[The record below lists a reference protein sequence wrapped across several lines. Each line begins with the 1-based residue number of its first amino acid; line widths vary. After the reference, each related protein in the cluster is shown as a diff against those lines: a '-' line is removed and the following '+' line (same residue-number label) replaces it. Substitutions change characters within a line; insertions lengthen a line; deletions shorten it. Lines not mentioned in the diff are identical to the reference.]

1 MIGGRSCLNRKKKQP
16 QSCMPS
22 SSKSPVRRILWR
34 PVPPC
39 HNVPGKGSTNMEYG
53 AAALVTGVAWLLYY
67 VTLQAGFAYDDSI
80 YSETDHTQRQQ
91 LVLRKEC
98 RLYGKAFTYFAAGK

>member
-1 MIGGRSCLNRKKKQP
+1 MTKRVVIGGRGCPYRKKKQP

-22 SSKSPVRRILWR
+22 SSKSAIQRFLWR

-53 AAALVTGVAWLLYY
+53 AAALVTGVTWLLYY
-67 VTLQAGFAYDDSI
+67 VTLQAGFAYDD
-80 YSETDHTQRQQ
+80 R
-91 LVLRKEC
+91 
-98 RLYGKAFTYFAAGK
+98 